1 MRYCIVFLL
10 LTAMASAQD
19 SPLQYTLRF
28 PEASG
33 HYAHVDLKVRDVS
46 ESQVEFMMPVWT
58 PGSYLVREYARHID
72 QISAKDA
79 SGKSLKIEKVRK
91 NRWKVTTDGSD
102 TVIVSYRLYCRE
114 MSVRT
119 NWVEENFAILNG
131 APTFLTLVG
140 GAERQHIV
148 MPQLSGKYKQ
158 VVSPLPKSDAGAG
171 YVAKNF
177 DELVDSPMLL
187 GDPQTAEF
195 TVGGKPH
202 WLVNQ
207 NGDNYWDVDKAAK
220 DVQKVV
226 AEHQRMWGGVPYP
239 RYVFFNMIVESGGGL
254 EHDNSTVL
262 MTSRWRFR
270 VKKDYKRW
278 LTLVSH
284 EFFHTWNVRRLRPR
298 GLRKY
303 NYETENYTDSLWIAE
318 GITSYYE
325 SLALIRCGLMTKSEY
340 IDSLS
345 SDIDGVE
352 KTPGKLVQ
360 SLSDSSKDTWIKFY
374 RPDENSRNT
383 RVSYYSKGA
392 VAGFLLDAEI
402 RRATKNQKS
411 LDDVMRIMFK
421 RFEKD
426 GYLPED
432 FRAVVDE
439 VAGTEMAGWFKTHID
454 TASPMEYD
462 NALAWYGLTFGDEKK
477 EKDTDK
483 EKSEKAEEKKEDKG
497 KPWVGFSGGTSVSR
511 VESGSPA
518 AKAGINVGDEII
530 AVDGYRVSSG
540 SVDSRLRQYKVGDTI
555 TVLTSR
561 RQQIFERKLTLAK
574 APKSLK
580 LKWVKEPTDLQ
591 KASARAWLLLKDDE
605 KKEAAK

>member
-1 MRYCIVFLL
+1 MRVLLGCFLL
-10 LTAMASAQD
+10 STASTCVAQ
-19 SPLQYTLRF
+19 STTPLRYTLRF
-28 PEASG
+28 PEASS
-33 HYAHVDLKVRDVS
+33 HYAHVELRVTDVS
-46 ESQVEFMMPVWT
+46 ESQLEFMMPVWT

-79 SGKSLKIEKVRK
+79 SGKSLKLEKVRK
-91 NRWKVTTDGSD
+91 NRWKVTTDGAD

-140 GAERQHIV
+140 GENRQHIV
-148 MPQLSGKYKQ
+148 LPQLSGKYKE
-158 VVSPLPKSDAGAG
+158 VVSPLPQSDAGG
-171 YVAKNF
+171 YVAENF

-187 GDPQTAEF
+187 GTPQTAEF

-220 DVQKVV
+220 DVERVV

-262 MTSRWRFR
+262 MTSRWRYR

-298 GLRKY
+298 GLRQY
-303 NYETENYTDSLWIAE
+303 NYEEENYTDSLWIAE

-352 KTPGKLVQ
+352 KTPGKSVQ

-402 RRATKNQKS
+402 RRATKNRRS

-439 VAGTEMAGWFKTHID
+439 VAGTEMAEWFKTHID
-454 TASPMEYD
+454 TPSPMQYE

-477 EKDTDK
+477 AGATD
-483 EKSEKAEEKKEDKG
+483 EQGDEKKDDDKR

-518 AKAGINVGDEII
+518 ARSGINVGDEII

-540 SVDSRLRQYKVGDTI
+540 SIDSRLKQYKVGDTI
-555 TVLTSR
+555 KVLTSR

-580 LKWVKEPTDLQ
+580 LKWVKEPNDLQ
-591 KASARAWLLLKDDE
+591 KASAKAWLMLTDE
-605 KKEAAK
+605 EEKEDKK